1 MSVFAEG
8 VHRQDWRSAYIV
20 AILHLLWG
28 RMKVSGPLDRAALG
42 TNRSFDSDYNVNCVD
57 VSGSGSG
64 SDDNNSTNINGLTG
78 DETSM
83 NASDNSLP
91 LMDSSTTSSKTRK
104 EKSSKSQGKKHKNN
118 SSCSNTSCDS
128 SDSGSRSASSN
139 HIAEMQLPSQG
150 EVPINS
156 AMLLQH
162 EASPNNAAFAA
173 YYSQLIQF
181 SQNIGGIGGI
191 YPGLFLNQ
199 TSNTAQS
206 IANSQMYYNSMG
218 GMHMPMNFYYLNS
231 VNSTPTNNN
240 NHVNSA
246 DNKNE
251 GTNNGNSQSSF
262 NIDTENNIEVFAI
275 PWNDVIKLFEGEFD
289 NIFGTSSCKAHLD
302 VSEVLVDGAKGR
314 WKHVLL
320 LDTIVAFAFGLE
332 KARPDSERRRFNQYS
347 TLRECVVTIF
357 HKLWVEFVT
366 KQQTYLVEKLKET
379 SDQAEVLN
387 IYKTIQNLAILP
399 KKIRVT
405 GVSFPWHDCIILKNH
420 LLAQSTAKSWKK
432 REESVTFL
440 IDKLQQ
446 YNGTLLELYSE
457 VVNKLY
463 YQHLCIPLGTNA
475 NIMNSSVNSNSSNS
489 NGNNVTS
496 AVTDANQNNKALLEL
511 VAAVESVVADDM
523 KINGKKRKVSES

>member
-1 MSVFAEG
+1 ME
-8 VHRQDWRSAYIV
+8 
-20 AILHLLWG
+20 
-28 RMKVSGPLDRAALG
+28 VSIPLDRVAQC
-42 TNRSFDSDYNVNCVD
+42 FDSDYSVNCID
-57 VSGSGSG
+57 TSGSG
-64 SDDNNSTNINGLTG
+64 SDDNNSTNVNGFTG

-83 NASDNSLP
+83 TTSDNSLP
-91 LMDSSTTSSKTRK
+91 LIDTSAILSKSRK
-104 EKSSKSQGKKHKNN
+104 ERISKSQGKKRSNN
-118 SSCSNTSCDS
+118 SSCSNTSNSNTSSDS
-128 SDSGSRSASSN
+128 SDSCSRSASSS
-139 HIAEMQLPSQG
+139 HLVDFQLPSQG
-150 EVPINS
+150 ELPINS
-156 AMLLQH
+156 TTSLQH
-162 EASPNNAAFAA
+162 EALPNSAAIAA
-173 YYSQLIQF
+173 YYNQLIQF
-181 SQNIGGIGGI
+181 SHNITGIGGI

-199 TSNTAQS
+199 ISNSAQS
-206 IANSQMYYNSMG
+206 LANSQMYYNSMG
-218 GMHMPMNFYYLNS
+218 GIHMPMNFYYVNS

-240 NHVNSA
+240 YVNST
-246 DNKNE
+246 DNKN
-251 GTNNGNSQSSF
+251 GVPNSDISQTGLNMGADISL
-262 NIDTENNIEVFAI
+262 EVFAI

-320 LDTIVAFAFGLE
+320 LDTIVAFALGLE

-357 HKLWVEFVT
+357 HRLWVEFVT

-379 SDQAEVLN
+379 SDQSEVLK
-387 IYKTIQNLAILP
+387 IYKIIQNLAILP

-463 YQHLCIPLGTNA
+463 YQHLCIPLGA
-475 NIMNSSVNSNSSNS
+475 NGNVMNSSVNSSTSDS

-496 AVTDANQNNKALLEL
+496 ADTDANQNNKALLEL

-523 KINGKKRKVSES
+523 KINGKKRKTSE